1 MTFAGFHAHGSIRTV
16 WKALEFNR
24 RKGGLGDEKAQT
36 EKRESK
42 RQSSHGP
49 FLLFIDPRGLKQC
62 HEATGEP
69 PPPTQIKNPA
79 PPRFQAV
86 TSGPR
91 PFCHLD
97 FRFTPAAGAGAAQ
110 GFPALINSVP
120 DKRLLLI

>member
-42 RQSSHGP
+42 RQSSHCP

-69 PPPTQIKNPA
+69 PPLRKSKA
-79 PPRFQAV
+79 RRRRDFKLSQAV
-86 TSGPR
+86 RGLSAILIFALLVLLAPER
-91 PFCHLD
+91 LRD
-97 FRFTPAAGAGAAQ
+97 FR
-110 GFPALINSVP
+110 
-120 DKRLLLI
+120 R